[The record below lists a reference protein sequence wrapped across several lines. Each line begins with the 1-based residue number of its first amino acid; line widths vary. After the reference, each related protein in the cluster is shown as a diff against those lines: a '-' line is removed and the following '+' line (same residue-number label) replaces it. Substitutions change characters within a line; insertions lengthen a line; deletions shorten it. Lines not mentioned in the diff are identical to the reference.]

1 MSNTDLAKLIEME
14 VQEVVLDAVA
24 ALKIIQH
31 AREHVP
37 SSVTGQLL
45 GLDIGGMVEVTDCF
59 PLPIRP
65 AGSESGDYELDMLT
79 RLREVN
85 TDHNTVGWYLTS
97 FNGFHINQF
106 LIDTQA
112 QYQSDITNAVV
123 LVYDP
128 LATQQGTLSLRA
140 FRLTARFIRLYREK
154 RLTAQALSEESF
166 TSKDIFQELPIRLR
180 QSPLQKALVLWLAD
194 HEDLVDQFEA
204 FDLTNGDFVKKNLEA
219 LLYCM
224 SELNREQNAYQAW
237 QKNVARAE
245 LQIKQFIEKRKTE
258 NIARKAKGEPL
269 LTEDPR
275 EIELENPSLVRKP
288 PEPSRL
294 DSLLLTY
301 RASQHADQVSVIA
314 GKSLTTQYATKAF
327 GQ

>member
-1 MSNTDLAKLIEME
+1 MSTQDLAKLIDLP

-24 ALKIIQH
+24 GLKVIQH
-31 AREHVP
+31 AREHLP
-37 SSVTGQLL
+37 TSVTGQLL

-59 PLPIRP
+59 PLPLRP
-65 AGSESGDYELDMLT
+65 TGSESSDYELDMLT

-106 LIDTQA
+106 LVDTQA
-112 QYQSDITNAVV
+112 QYQSDISNAIV

-128 LATQQGTLSLRA
+128 LATQQGSLSLRA
-140 FRLTARFIRLYREK
+140 FRLSNRFLRLHREK
-154 RLTAQALSEESF
+154 RLTAQVLSEEAF
-166 TSKDIFQELPIRLR
+166 TSKDVFEEIPVRLR
-180 QSPLQKALVLWLAD
+180 QSALQKALVLWLAD
-194 HEDLVDQFEA
+194 HDDLFDQFEA

-237 QKNVARAE
+237 QKSVARAE
-245 LQIKQFIEKRKTE
+245 QQIKQFIEKRKGE
-258 NIARKAKGEPL
+258 NIVRKHKGEPL
-269 LTEDPR
+269 LTEDPK

-288 PEPSRL
+288 AEPSRL
-294 DSLLLTY
+294 ESLLLTY
-301 RASQHADQVSVIA
+301 RASQHADQVSGVA
-314 GKSLTTQYATKAF
+314 GRSLTTQYATKTF